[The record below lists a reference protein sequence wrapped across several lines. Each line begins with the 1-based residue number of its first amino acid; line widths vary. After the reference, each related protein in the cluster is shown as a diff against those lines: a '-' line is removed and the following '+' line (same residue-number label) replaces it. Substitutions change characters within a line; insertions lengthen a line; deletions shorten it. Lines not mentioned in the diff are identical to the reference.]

1 MNHPPVGTAPV
12 DALVMGWVLIAAIP
26 VLTFFVLAGVRS
38 RISAYLA
45 VVAGFAL
52 QSFHSFEHVIQVVF
66 WGKNPYAPG
75 YMSPVAKKAAAGLES
90 IAASTLGWT
99 GRSTLGMELLHLVG
113 NTLFLL
119 GIAALLI
126 GSPFAAK
133 RAGATLAFTFEGL
146 HLLEHVILTATTVA
160 GYPAWGN
167 STLFNTISGAQL
179 SSHRIWW
186 HFVMNIA
193 ALALFALAIFSE
205 KFSRRVKAAA
215 VSLLVVANFLPIAM
229 AHFFAAPQAGYGSTA
244 QLLDLSTVTAWL
256 FNPITV
262 TIALIL
268 LAPPSSP
275 VVPLASLGAAA
286 VTGTVGSTA
295 TDKDGNATGTTRADA
310 AGEGQDAAAGSDVE
324 TGLPASPEKP

>member
-1 MNHPPVGTAPV
+1 MDHSAVGTAPT

-26 VLTFFVLAGVRS
+26 VLATFMIAGVRS
-38 RISAYLA
+38 RLAAYLA
-45 VVAGFAL
+45 VAAGFGL

-113 NTLFLL
+113 NALFLL
-119 GIAALLI
+119 GIGGLLI
-126 GSPFAAK
+126 GIPFAAK
-133 RAGATLAFTFEGL
+133 RHGAMLAFTFEGI

-160 GYPAWGN
+160 GFPAWGN
-167 STLFNTISGAQL
+167 STLFNTLSGAQL

-193 ALALFALAIFSE
+193 ALILFALAIFSKE
-205 KFSRRVKAAA
+205 YSRRVRKVS
-215 VSLLVVANFLPIAM
+215 VSLLLVANFLPIAM

-244 QLLDLSTVTAWL
+244 QLLNLSTVTAWL

-268 LAPPSSP
+268 LITQTRIDTEKTPGQP
-275 VVPLASLGAAA
+275 
-286 VTGTVGSTA
+286 
-295 TDKDGNATGTTRADA
+295 TD
-310 AGEGQDAAAGSDVE
+310 QD
-324 TGLPASPEKP
+324 